1 MNYQLSFTKEAVRSI
16 EQLKKSGNLKLL
28 EKLNELFDELRKH
41 PDTGTGKP
49 EKLRYYREPT
59 WSRRLSR
66 QHRVVYEIHDNV
78 LIVLVL
84 DILGHYDDK

>member
-16 EQLKKSGNLKLL
+16 EQLKKSRNLKLL
-28 EKLNELFDELRKH
+28 EKLNELFDELREH
-41 PDTGTGKP
+41 PESGTGKP

-66 QHRVVYEIHDNV
+66 QHRIVYEIHDNV